1 MSTTQPVM
9 RRLIPLLL
17 LVLAAPALAADG
29 QITKHFR
36 ILDGDTFD
44 VRVRI
49 SNIDT
54 PELRGECWEEKAL
67 AQAAKAR
74 AIELLESGRFV
85 LRAEGFDRSGRILA
99 TVELEDGSDFGG
111 RLVGEELA
119 IVWVGSQGEWCR

>member
-1 MSTTQPVM
+1 M
-9 RRLIPLLL
+9 RRLILVPL
-17 LVLAAPALAADG
+17 LVLAGPALAADG
-29 QITKHFR
+29 HVTRYFR
-36 ILDGDTFD
+36 IIDGDTFD
-44 VRVRI
+44 VRVRV

-99 TVELEDGSDFGG
+99 TVELEDGDFGA
-111 RLVGEELA
+111 RLVAEDLA
-119 IVWVGSQGEWCR
+119 IVWRGRQGEWCR